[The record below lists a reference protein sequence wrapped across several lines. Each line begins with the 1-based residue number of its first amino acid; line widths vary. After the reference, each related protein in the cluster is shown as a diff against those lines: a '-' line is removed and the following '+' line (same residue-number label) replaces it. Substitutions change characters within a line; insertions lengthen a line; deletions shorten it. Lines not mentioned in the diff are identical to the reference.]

1 MTCECIGIYFSGCIY
16 GEILTNYIDFMFLG
30 CAPVAGFFLAVG
42 SVHRGA
48 VLGKCSSTRTHRR
61 HGIGI
66 HRCRGTPGSKRV
78 ATGKLRRKRNEE
90 IAGPDGLG
98 VTGAC
103 RHASALFPTPAGSRN
118 CHCWGLGVC
127 LARRTCTAAP
137 HPATQPATPAK
148 AQRKGWG
155 RGASGGQKRSGLAS
169 LPARRPHRGWRCVVS
184 PAHCFGPGD
193 RLRPVRS
200 APPAARA
207 VEAADR
213 MKTSR

>member
-48 VLGKCSSTRTHRR
+48 AARALTGGMALASTDVAEPQDRK
-61 HGIGI
+61 
-66 HRCRGTPGSKRV
+66 GSPPESC
-78 ATGKLRRKRNEE
+78 G
-90 IAGPDGLG
+90 
-98 VTGAC
+98 
-103 RHASALFPTPAGSRN
+103 ASATRKLPGLMGSASLAHVGTRVPFSPTPSGSRN

-169 LPARRPHRGWRCVVS
+169 LPARRPHRGRRCVVS
-184 PAHCFGPGD
+184 LAHCFGPGD
-193 RLRPVRS
+193 RRLRPVRS